1 MCGCKP
7 RLPPTVH
14 MKQLAFE
21 FDKRT
26 DFDRHLEQCAAMV
39 KTWPLWKQ
47 NMLGQIASPTVDPPR
62 TKIKATHVPIDSR

>member
-1 MCGCKP
+1 M
-7 RLPPTVH
+7 

-26 DFDRHLEQCAAMV
+26 DFDHHLERVSALV

-47 NMLGQIASPTVDPPR
+47 NMLGQMASPTVDPPR
-62 TKIKATHVPIDSR
+62 TPIYYGHKTNQET